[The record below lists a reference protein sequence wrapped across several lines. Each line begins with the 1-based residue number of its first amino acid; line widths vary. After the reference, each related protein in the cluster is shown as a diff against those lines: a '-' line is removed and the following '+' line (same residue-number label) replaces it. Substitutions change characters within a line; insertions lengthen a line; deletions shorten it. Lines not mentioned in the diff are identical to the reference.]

1 MVMRKVRI
9 GLVAAALASSSS
21 ALAERAACPEREVGS
36 AYPWQNPEPMKGDH
50 YAWVIVDVDR
60 TGRPLRC
67 GIGDNNIPDPDTRF
81 LLCNAYKGDWR
92 APPAGA
98 GDPEV
103 RTIRRRTTM
112 VGYEHQMADKK
123 ARKLWFRQHPDE
135 RPECY
140 PE

>member
-1 MVMRKVRI
+1 MSRVTAFAL
-9 GLVAAALASSSS
+9 GAALVMSSG
-21 ALAERAACPEREVGS
+21 AMAEKAPCPEREVGS
-36 AYPWQNPEPMKGDH
+36 AYPWQNLEPIKGDR

-67 GIGDNNIPDPDTRF
+67 AIGNNNIPDPDTRF

-92 APPAGA
+92 APPATA
-98 GDPEV
+98 DDPAV

>member
-1 MVMRKVRI
+1 MRLAGASAFGVV
-9 GLVAAALASSSS
+9 LALSSG
-21 ALAERAACPEREVGS
+21 AGAETTPCPEREAGA
-36 AYPWQNPEPMKGDH
+36 AYPWQSLELMKGDR

-67 GIGDNNIPDPDTRF
+67 GVGDNNIPDPDTRF
-81 LLCNAYKGDWR
+81 FLCNAYKGDWR

-98 GDPEV
+98 GEPDV